1 MAGGFPISHGL
12 DSRVAQAVKH
22 FWMTRERQALKQG
35 ASGQKDQG
43 ARSAVTGGAQMDG
56 FMALLTDMIL
66 SAGMEARHIHHKTAL
81 ELPGFFRPTKEW
93 DLLVVKDGQL
103 IAAIEAK
110 SQVGPSFG
118 NNFNNRTEEAMGS
131 ALDLWTAYREGA
143 FNKTTKPWLGYIFL
157 LEDCEASRRPVFVR
171 EPHFKVFPE
180 FEGASYARRYELFC
194 RKLVRELHYNTAAF
208 LTSDPVNGREGKAAF
223 PAEDLSFDGFARS
236 LRAHIDAYATP

>member
-1 MAGGFPISHGL
+1 MIDNASLYQELESHL
-12 DSRVAQAVKH
+12 AEAIRH
-22 FWMTRERQALKQG
+22 FWMTREQQARKQG
-35 ASGQKDQG
+35 ASGQRDQG

-56 FMALLTDMIL
+56 FIALLTGIIL
-66 SAGMEARHIHHKTAL
+66 SAGMEERHIHHRRAL

-131 ALDLWTAYREGA
+131 AMDLWTAYREGA
-143 FNKTTKPWLGYIFL
+143 FNTTIRPWLGYLFL
-157 LEDCEASRRPVFVR
+157 LEDCAGSRRPVAVK

-194 RKLVRELHYNTAAF
+194 RKLVRERQYNAAAF
-208 LTSDPVNGREGKAAF
+208 MLSDPERGRAGNFALPAQDLAF
-223 PAEDLSFDGFARS
+223 DVFVRS
-236 LRAHIDAYATP
+236 LGAHIAAYAAA